1 MSEQLSNVSVIVNN
15 DLVAIIPNS
24 FTFTEGL
31 GEQTVRAA
39 SAGGA
44 QVEQV
49 YSDNVEMR
57 YSTIKFDLPATIAN
71 IAKAR
76 EWKQNKNRNLLQ
88 MAGKTV
94 DGNITRTFSQASLLS
109 NYEIGVSSDGKLS
122 LEWRSSPAV

>member
-1 MSEQLSNVSVIVNN
+1 MSEQLSNVSVLVNN

-24 FTFTEGL
+24 FSFTEGL
-31 GEQTVRAA
+31 GEQAVRAA

-44 QVEQV
+44 QVEQI

-57 YSTIKFDLPATIAN
+57 YSTIKFDIPGTVGN

-76 EWKQNKNRNLLQ
+76 EWKQNKNQNLLQ

-109 NYEIGVSSDGKLS
+109 NYDIPVSSDGKIS